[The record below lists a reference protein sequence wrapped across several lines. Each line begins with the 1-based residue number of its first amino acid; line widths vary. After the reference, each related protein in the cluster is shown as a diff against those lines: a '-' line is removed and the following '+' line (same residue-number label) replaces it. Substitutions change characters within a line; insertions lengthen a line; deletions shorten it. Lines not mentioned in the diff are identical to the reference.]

1 MRRTYLYHEPCMRLE
16 TGLRCL
22 YAAKGVRIMKKIFC
36 IVGMLVCITAF
47 AAQTVHAQQVALDAA
62 IMSVAME
69 LSAGMERG
77 SRVAVVAMDAGT
89 PAMANFLV
97 DELNMAFIRMGFTAA
112 GGGRPDLVAGND
124 AEAQAAGIQAGA
136 QFVVTGSFTSLGD
149 FFIFRT
155 RLLDVESGD
164 IRGIHTANVRPDTV
178 TASLLGT
185 GLVGAT
191 RVARE
196 RENRLSGERANFF
209 SGGIGFAGGQL
220 SGFNLSL
227 RYERDIRDWFS
238 FGASGFFNIGSGI
251 DFGIAAATRFYGGPF
266 FFGLDL
272 GFGMQQLR
280 WRNWASWDS
289 SWWETRSNFG
299 VLINPSIGLR
309 FGGNRMGFHGSPVVS
324 FPMVIGG
331 RGFTWRIQPGVL
343 LGGAW

>member
-1 MRRTYLYHEPCMRLE
+1 
-16 TGLRCL
+16 
-22 YAAKGVRIMKKIFC
+22 MKKWLFTVAI
-36 IVGMLVCITAF
+36 LVFMTG
-47 AAQTVHAQQVALDAA
+47 AQTVHAQQVSLDAA

-89 PAMANFLV
+89 PAMANYLV

-124 AEAQAAGIQAGA
+124 AEAQVAGRQAGA

-185 GLVGAT
+185 GFVGGA

-196 RENRLSGERANFF
+196 RESRLSGERANFF
-209 SGGIGFAGGQL
+209 SGGVGFAGGGAL
-220 SGFNLSL
+220 VGVNINL

-238 FGASGFFNIGSGI
+238 LGASGFFNIGNAI
-251 DFGIAAATRFYGGPF
+251 DFGVSAATRFYPAGIPF

-272 GFGMQQLR
+272 GFGMQERRQWTWELEWYTVWVPDTWGGGHWDQRQRQRQVQR
-280 WRNWASWDS
+280 WFSNWGA
-289 SWWETRSNFG
+289 
-299 VLINPSIGLR
+299 LITPSIGVRL
-309 FGGNRMGFHGSPVVS
+309 GGNRMGFHGSPVVS
-324 FPMVIGG
+324 FPMVIGSW
-331 RGFTWRIQPGVL
+331 GFTWGIQPGFL

>member
-1 MRRTYLYHEPCMRLE
+1 MRLE

-124 AEAQAAGIQAGA
+124 AEAQTAGIQAGA

-196 RENRLSGERANFF
+196 HGARPSGERVNFI
-209 SGGIGFAGGQL
+209 SGGVGFAAIDG
-220 SGFNLSL
+220 SGVSL
-227 RYERDIRDWFS
+227 NIRYERDIRDWFS
-238 FGASGFFNIGSGI
+238 FGASGFFNIGSNI
-251 DFGIAAATRFYGGPF
+251 LDFGIAAATRFYGGPF

-272 GFGMQQLR
+272 GFGGMT
-280 WRNWASWDS
+280 SWGWFS
-289 SWWETRSNFG
+289 IG
-299 VLINPSIGLR
+299 GLITPSIGLR
-309 FGGNRMGFHGSPVVS
+309 FGGQTGGFNGAPFVS
-324 FPMVIGG
+324 LPMVIGHS
-331 RGFTWRIQPGVL
+331 GFKIRIQPGFL